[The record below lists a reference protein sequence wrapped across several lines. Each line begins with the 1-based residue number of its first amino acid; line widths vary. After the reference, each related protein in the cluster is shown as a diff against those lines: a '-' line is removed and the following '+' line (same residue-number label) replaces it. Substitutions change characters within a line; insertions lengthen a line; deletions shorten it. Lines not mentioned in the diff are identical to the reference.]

1 MLAEIDLAT
10 IGGEILRSK
19 RPKIDSHNQV
29 SDGFLFKMYFYKQ
42 RRKGIFVAFVVWSV
56 VINNLL
62 ICQFREADSR
72 FSRRRSEPHPPWA
85 LNPRALPVALR
96 LDQRMR
102 RPASQAG
109 RGAREGRRGGVDASV
124 MGRSI
129 QIAVPNLAFRPTRVL
144 IWTVWFSFLV
154 FFFFLLGESDFK
166 NTDQVRLFYF
176 TFFVLFVF
184 LFPLNQKENPSHKP
198 TPLSF
203 YAKLKMAISYYS
215 HNGIDSVCVWLC
227 VICFL
232 FFF

>member
-1 MLAEIDLAT
+1 
-10 IGGEILRSK
+10 
-19 RPKIDSHNQV
+19 
-29 SDGFLFKMYFYKQ
+29 MYFYKQ

-72 FSRRRSEPHPPWA
+72 FSRRRREPHPPCA

-102 RPASQAG
+102 RAASQAG

-129 QIAVPNLAFRPTRVL
+129 QFAPFRSLFQTWLSDLREYSFELFGSAF
-144 IWTVWFSFLV
+144 WFFF
-154 FFFFLLGESDFK
+154 FFFFLLWESDFK

>member
-1 MLAEIDLAT
+1 M
-10 IGGEILRSK
+10 RSK

-72 FSRRRSEPHPPWA
+72 FSRRRREPHPPCA

-129 QIAVPNLAFRPTRVL
+129 QFAPFRSLFQTWLSDLREYSFELFGSAF
-144 IWTVWFSFLV
+144 W
-154 FFFFLLGESDFK
+154 FFFFFF
-166 NTDQVRLFYF
+166 FYF
-176 TFFVLFVF
+176 EKVTSKILIRLDYFILLFLYF
-184 LFPLNQKENPSHKP
+184 LFSFSHLTKKKTHPTNQPPSP
-198 TPLSF
+198 F
-203 YAKLKMAISYYS
+203 MQ
-215 HNGIDSVCVWLC
+215 N
-227 VICFL
+227 
-232 FFF
+232 